1 MATIQENIDRIK
13 QAKDELRA
21 KLIEKG
27 VSIPENAT
35 IEQYAALAETIKSEE
50 WPKKVRFYA
59 YHNGEGSGTKKVL
72 WDISTT
78 DGSDAKTRY
87 YTMPVYDTN
96 IKAIKVVCA
105 TGTYSSFVVEGG
117 ENLTSG
123 KYMFAGEYQYGS
135 NFTNID
141 VSKLYTSNMTNMS
154 HMFYSCSGVTSLD
167 VTNFD
172 TSKVTRM
179 DCMFSGCKNLTTLDV
194 SKFNTS
200 NVTDAREMF
209 SDCNKLKAIDI
220 SNFDLSK
227 NTDFSDMFYNCK
239 SLEYLDLSGL
249 DTTNHNCNNLEYHH
263 FFDSSQNASGWNIKD
278 IKVSEKTFRAKII
291 NKYTF
296 YVDSWTDTDS
306 LQRFVDALPT
316 NTSTKTLGFHA
327 NTKNALTD
335 AQKEIIAS
343 KKWAIA

>member
-13 QAKDELRA
+13 QAKDELKA

-35 IEQYAALAETIKSEE
+35 IEQYAELAETIKTEE

-59 YHNGEGSGTKKVL
+59 YHNGTPSGTKKVL
-72 WDISTT
+72 WNIST
-78 DGSDAKTRY
+78 DGSDAKTSY

-105 TGTYSSFVVEGG
+105 TGTYSSFIVEGG

-123 KYMFAGEYQYGS
+123 KYMFAGEYEYGS

-141 VSKLYTSNMTNMS
+141 VSKLYTSNMTDMCD
-154 HMFYSCSGVTSLD
+154 MFNGCSGVTSLE
-167 VTNFD
+167 VSNFD

-179 DCMFSGCKNLTTLDV
+179 ECMFRNCKNLTTLDV

-200 NVTDAREMF
+200 NVTYAREMF

-227 NTDFSDMFYNCK
+227 NTDFTDMFYNCK

-249 DTTNHNCNNLEYHH
+249 DTTNHKNLTT
-263 FFDSSQNASGWNIKD
+263 FNLFCSLPSDTGWHLKD
-278 IKVSEKTFRAKII
+278 IKVSEKTFRTEVD
-291 NKYTF
+291 KYVF
-296 YVDSWTDTDS
+296 IVDSWTDTDS
-306 LQRFVDALPT
+306 LQRFVEALPT
-316 NTSTKTLGFHA
+316 KTSTKTLVFHE

-335 AQKEIIAS
+335 EQKAIITS
-343 KKWAIA
+343 KNWTIGNL

>member
-35 IEQYAALAETIKSEE
+35 IEQYAGLAETIKSEE

-59 YHNGEGSGTKKVL
+59 YHNGKGSGTKKVL
-72 WDISTT
+72 WNISTT
-78 DGSDAKTRY
+78 NGSDANTGY

-96 IKAIKVVCA
+96 IKAISVICA
-105 TGTYSSFVVEGG
+105 TGTYSSFIVEGG

-123 KYMFAGEYQYGS
+123 KYMFSGTNEYGS

-154 HMFYSCSGVTSLD
+154 YMFNSCSGVTSLD

-179 DCMFSGCKNLTTLDV
+179 DCMFRNCENLTTLDV

-200 NVTDAREMF
+200 NVTYAREMF
-209 SDCNKLKAIDI
+209 YNCNKLKAIDI

-227 NTDFSDMFYNCK
+227 NTDFTWMFYGCK

-249 DTTNHNCNNLEYHH
+249 DTTNHNINLEYYH
-263 FFDSSQNASGWNIKD
+263 FFDSSKNASGWHIKD
-278 IKVSEKTFRAKII
+278 IKVSEKTFRSKIL

-296 YVDSWTDTDS
+296 YVDSWTDTNS
-306 LQRFVDALPT
+306 LQRFVEALPT
-316 NTSTKTLGFHA
+316 NTSTKTLGLHA

-335 AQKEIIAS
+335 EQKAIIAS
-343 KKWAIA
+343 KKWAIE